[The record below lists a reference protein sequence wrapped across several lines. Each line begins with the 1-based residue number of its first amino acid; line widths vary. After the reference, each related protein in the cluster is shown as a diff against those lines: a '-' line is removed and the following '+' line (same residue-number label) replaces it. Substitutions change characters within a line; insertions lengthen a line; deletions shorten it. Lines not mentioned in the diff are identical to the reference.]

1 MSVLVDTSVFVD
13 YLRGFERAR
22 GVIQKIKAGE
32 VECYVSALTEAEL
45 LSGRSCE
52 DKEIREGVHALIALC
67 RKENVHNEI
76 AQKAGELKRKYSVSL
91 ADCIIA
97 ATAYLLKCKVWTKNI
112 KEFEKIR
119 EIKAEEPY

>member
-22 GVIQKIKAGE
+22 GIIQKIKAGE
-32 VECYVSALTEAEL
+32 VEYYVSALTEAEL
-45 LSGRSCE
+45 LSERSCE

-67 RKENVHNEI
+67 KKENIHNEI
-76 AQKAGELKRKYSVSL
+76 AQKAGELRRKYSVSL
-91 ADCIIA
+91 GDCIIA

>member
-52 DKEIREGVHALIALC
+52 DEEIRDGVHALIALC

-76 AQKAGELKRKYSVSL
+76 AQKAGELRRKYSVSL

>member
-52 DKEIREGVHALIALC
+52 DEEIRDDVHALIALC

-76 AQKAGELKRKYSVSL
+76 AQKAGELRRKYSVPL